1 MRPEDGQEH
10 GDPGHKGDHVETM
23 DPVTADPYPG
33 AGRGVSRMVT
43 RTRCGIKGAGP
54 GSRG

>member
-10 GDPGHKGDHVETM
+10 GDPGHKRDHVETM